1 MIQWCVSPPHDPRF
15 ISRKL
20 LIKFIHNPK
29 ATQVLMLG
37 ERECAN
43 SHSFSFLFN
52 EASWR
57 HTCVALRAWFTKKHK
72 EFLSMQDSS
81 HVLSIL
87 QINLLVYMAYLN

>member
-43 SHSFSFLFN
+43 
-52 EASWR
+52 EKR
-57 HTCVALRAWFTKKHK
+57 K